1 MSSLFIQQ
9 LLLSVVV
16 AGIWI
21 SAATLVSEKVG
32 SKLGGM
38 ISNLPSTILVSLLF
52 VGLTQTPEFATEAT
66 ITVPLGM
73 TLSTLFLFSYV
84 ALVPRGTGIALAGG
98 LLVWL
103 ILALFSSFF
112 QETSRITWTI
122 IYFCVA
128 ISTYYLAEKKL
139 KIPSL
144 GKTGK
149 KYSLVQVLF
158 RALFA
163 GSVVGTAVFVAQTG
177 SAFWTG
183 LFSSFPAVM
192 LSSMV
197 ILTLSAGP
205 GFARALGKIMLLAST
220 NIVIYAY
227 FAGLFFPVMG
237 LTWGTIFSFLIAT
250 FWVWLLRPL
259 FNRGL

>member
-1 MSSLFIQQ
+1 MTSLFVQQ
-9 LLLSVVV
+9 LLLSIVV

-21 SAATLVSEKVG
+21 SAATLISEKVG

-52 VGLTQTPEFATEAT
+52 VGLTQTPEFASSAA

-73 TLSTLFLFSYV
+73 TLSTLFLFTYV
-84 ALVPRGTGIALAGG
+84 TLIPKGIGIALTGG
-98 LLVWL
+98 LGVWL
-103 ILALFSSFF
+103 VLAIFSSFF
-112 QETSRITWTI
+112 QDTSRITWTI
-122 IYFCVA
+122 IYFTV
-128 ISTYYLAEKKL
+128 SVGTYLLAEKVL

-149 KYSLVQVLF
+149 KYSLKQVLL

-163 GSVVGTAVFVAQTG
+163 GSVVGTAVFVGQTG

-220 NIVIYAY
+220 NIVVYAY
-227 FAGLFFPVMG
+227 FAGLLFSSMG
-237 LTWGTIFSFLIAT
+237 LAWGTVISFVIAT